1 MSSLLELQG
10 LRRSY
15 GAVVALDDLSFEVP
29 AGQVVGFLGPNGA
42 GKTTTMRAIFGLTDL
57 DAGSVRW
64 NGAPVGQAERRRF
77 GYMPEER
84 GLYPGML
91 VGQQVEYLGRLHGLS
106 AGDAAKATATW
117 LERLEIADRRD
128 SKVEVLSHGNQQ
140 RVQLA
145 AALGHNP
152 DLLVLDEPLS
162 GLDPTGIDAIGQVL
176 VDQARN
182 GCCVLFSSHQLDLV
196 EDLCDSVTIIDHGR
210 LVVSGTVDELATS
223 GARRLQ
229 VRVEGDRTGDWARGL
244 AGVTVSELV
253 GGAVRLLLDGR
264 RGQRRRPPGRHE
276 GRPRNGIHLR
286 PPAALGGIPG
296 GAGMKTALIVVA
308 IAALVVVRFAI
319 WRARR
324 RRRADRKAAT
334 AAARCVRTPPQLAAR
349 AQRSRWNAVESAL
362 GDVGLVAGREIRERL
377 RGRIFRVGTIIM
389 LLAVGAAVVIPTL
402 HKKAAAGQRSRRS
415 ASSGR
420 SHPSHGNSSWR
431 AAQSNK
437 DKVQFVPEASVVVAK
452 SQLKSGAS
460 YFSIIDSSEVLL
472 YQPAT
477 ASSSPADPGLVDLVA
492 EYLGVVIAYHQAH
505 LTPAQA
511 ATVTNSHSVP
521 IRTLVASSK
530 SAPPRRPRSSGSCC
544 SSSCSRS
551 TAPGSS

>member
-1 MSSLLELQG
+1 MSSLLQLQG

-15 GAVVALDDLSFEVP
+15 GAIVALNDLSFEVP

-106 AGDAAKATATW
+106 AGDAALATATW

-152 DLLVLDEPLS
+152 ELLVLDEPLS

-176 VDQARN
+176 VDQAKN
-182 GCCVLFSSHQLDLV
+182 GCCVLLSSHQLDLV

-210 LVVSGTVDELATS
+210 LVVSGTVDELVTS

-229 VRVEGDRTGDWARGL
+229 VRVEGDRTADWASDL

-253 GGAVRLLLDGR
+253 GGAVRMLVNEDVDSDAVLRAAMKAGR
-264 RGQRRRPPGRHE
+264 VTE
-276 GRPRNGIHLR
+276 
-286 PPAALGGIPG
+286 
-296 GAGMKTALIVVA
+296 
-308 IAALVVVRFAI
+308 FAF
-319 WRARR
+319 ARR
-324 RRRADRKAAT
+324 R
-334 AAARCVRTPPQLAAR
+334 L
-349 AQRSRWNAVESAL
+349 
-362 GDVGLVAGREIRERL
+362 
-377 RGRIFRVGTIIM
+377 
-389 LLAVGAAVVIPTL
+389 
-402 HKKAAAGQRSRRS
+402 
-415 ASSGR
+415 
-420 SHPSHGNSSWR
+420 
-431 AAQSNK
+431 
-437 DKVQFVPEASVVVAK
+437 
-452 SQLKSGAS
+452 
-460 YFSIIDSSEVLL
+460 SEVFRE
-472 YQPAT
+472 A
-477 ASSSPADPGLVDLVA
+477 LV
-492 EYLGVVIAYHQAH
+492 
-505 LTPAQA
+505 
-511 ATVTNSHSVP
+511 
-521 IRTLVASSK
+521 
-530 SAPPRRPRSSGSCC
+530 
-544 SSSCSRS
+544 
-551 TAPGSS
+551 